1 MQILKKPGKW
11 RFALSRAQ
19 RECISI
25 LVFKQFHDSMNM
37 CKSVI
42 NFKEVNSMI
51 YSRQNIW
58 CSERFRQVLSDSSVP
73 AVNHSGLFCAV
84 HFADAVVLTNQWCSR
99 NNLQNLILL
108 TFKNSAGFTDQVCPC
123 FQKMKTEYI
132 LWTSI
137 LRIKIIWM
145 IKS

>member
-58 CSERFRQVLSDSSVP
+58 CTERFRQVLSDSSVP
-73 AVNHSGLFCAV
+73 VVNHSGLFCAV
-84 HFADAVVLTNQWCSR
+84 HIADASVLTNQWSSR
-99 NNLQNLILL
+99 NNLQKLILFIFRTPPDFL
-108 TFKNSAGFTDQVCPC
+108 IRRVHVFKQWKLNTCCEHQLY
-123 FQKMKTEYI
+123 T
-132 LWTSI
+132 
-137 LRIKIIWM
+137 
-145 IKS
+145 